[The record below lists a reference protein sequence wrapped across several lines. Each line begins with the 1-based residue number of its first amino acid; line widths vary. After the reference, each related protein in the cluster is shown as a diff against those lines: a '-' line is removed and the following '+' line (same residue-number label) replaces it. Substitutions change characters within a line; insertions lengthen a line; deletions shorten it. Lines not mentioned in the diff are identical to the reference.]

1 MISAVFFGSLNW
13 SYDTM
18 VSSGGGAA
26 AAALLIEQAAEQV
39 LAADPA

>member
-18 VSSGGGAA
+18 VSGAA

-39 LAADPA
+39 LTADPA